1 MRRERS
7 KTVVKLVHESP
18 KEQTSMTLGENLKRI
33 REQAG
38 LSQGQLAVL
47 ANLNLKMVQRIEAG
61 DGDTGISKVKALIIA
76 LGCTADELL
85 FDEEE
90 LGEDGDLKILFEQMR
105 KLEGQERQTCKEV
118 IRALIMQHQNREL
131 LKHA

>member
-1 MRRERS
+1 
-7 KTVVKLVHESP
+7 VVKLVHESP

>member
-1 MRRERS
+1 M
-7 KTVVKLVHESP
+7 VKLVHESP

-131 LKHA
+131 LKHG

>member
-1 MRRERS
+1 M
-7 KTVVKLVHESP
+7 VKLVHESP

>member
-1 MRRERS
+1 M
-7 KTVVKLVHESP
+7 VKLVHESP

-61 DGDTGISKVKALIIA
+61 DGDTGVSKVKALIIA

-131 LKHA
+131 LKHG

>member
-1 MRRERS
+1 
-7 KTVVKLVHESP
+7 
-18 KEQTSMTLGENLKRI
+18 MTLGENLRRL
-33 REQAG
+33 REAAG

-61 DGDTGISKVKALIIA
+61 DGDTGVSKVKALIIA

-90 LGEDGDLKILFEQMR
+90 LGEDGDLKVLFEQLR
-105 KLEGQERQTCKEV
+105 KLDGEERKTCKEV
-118 IRALIMQHQNREL
+118 VRALIMQHQSREL
-131 LKHA
+131 LRKV

>member
-1 MRRERS
+1 
-7 KTVVKLVHESP
+7 VVKLVHESP

-61 DGDTGISKVKALIIA
+61 DGDTGVSKVKALIIA

>member
-1 MRRERS
+1 M
-7 KTVVKLVHESP
+7 VKLVHESP

-61 DGDTGISKVKALIIA
+61 EGDTGISKVKALIIA

>member
-1 MRRERS
+1 M
-7 KTVVKLVHESP
+7 VKLVHESP

-61 DGDTGISKVKALIIA
+61 DGDTGVSKVKALIIA